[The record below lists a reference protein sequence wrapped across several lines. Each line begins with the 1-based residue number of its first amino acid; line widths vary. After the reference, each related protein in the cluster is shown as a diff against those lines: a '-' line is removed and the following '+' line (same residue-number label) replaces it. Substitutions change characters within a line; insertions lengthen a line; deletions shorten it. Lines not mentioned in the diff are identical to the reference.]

1 MLIRQY
7 VQHGLLLIS
16 LCGLSACGVMSS
28 FDDSNEGIKSA
39 EQRISMAAT
48 DTSEDAAIYVQRPA
62 PNLEPIKEPE
72 GPEWVN
78 QPMAHDVEVAGLSI
92 DQVMDLVLTDTGIVA
107 QLDYNVDPNF
117 RLSLSHKGSVRDAL
131 NKIASLTNYSYE
143 VSDTSVHWS
152 AYETE
157 MFTLPI
163 PPGGDYSYM
172 VGKKKPRDDSGTNG
186 GSGEATAI
194 DTSAFDVDRD
204 QFSNTQAEGLNPFT
218 DAKTTIESIVGDY
231 GVVVPSKS
239 SSTILVKTTPDLMRT
254 VRAYMAPLIDEL
266 SAQVVLEVK
275 VLQVTTENNAEVGL
289 DWSAVKNTASSQLN
303 FFGESPFGVFT
314 NDAPIAFSGS
324 RQTGS
329 SSIDVLVKALEQQGR
344 VSFVTEQRVM
354 TRSGSVA
361 EVELADIE
369 GYLAASRTTNTTDVG
384 STTEL
389 IPGIL
394 QGGYTLYSMTK
405 VFDNDRVSVVLSNSG
420 AELNPTETVGTET
433 DFIQLPRLKRNRFN
447 IQQIVSDGTTVV
459 AAAVRREE
467 NMSKQDSPIKTGWAS
482 TSAGA
487 KHRVTDIYL
496 LVTPRIIRNI

>member
-1 MLIRQY
+1 MQFRQY
-7 VQHGLLLIS
+7 IQRILVMLAACSVSG
-16 LCGLSACGVMSS
+16 CGVMGS
-28 FDDSNEGIKSA
+28 FNDSKQGLESA
-39 EQRISMAAT
+39 EDKISAAAT
-48 DTSEDAAIYVQRPA
+48 DTSQDAAIYVQRPA
-62 PNLEPIKEPE
+62 ANLTPIKEPE
-72 GPEWVN
+72 GPAWVN
-78 QPMAHDVEVAGLSI
+78 QPLAYDVDVAGLPI
-92 DQVMDLVLTDTGIVA
+92 DQVLDLVLTETGIVA
-107 QLDYNVDPNF
+107 QLDYNVDPSF
-117 RLSLSHKGSVRDAL
+117 RLSMTHRGSVRGAL
-131 NKIASLTNYSYE
+131 DKIASLSNYSYE

-157 MFTLPI
+157 TFTLPI
-163 PPGGDYSYM
+163 PGGNYSYM
-172 VGKKKPRDDSGTNG
+172 VGKKKPRDDNANNG
-186 GSGEATAI
+186 GSSEMTPI
-194 DTSAFDVDRD
+194 DSSVFDVDRD

-218 DAKTTIESIVGDY
+218 DAKTTVESIVGDY
-231 GVVVPSKS
+231 GVVIPSES

-254 VRAYMAPLIDEL
+254 VRSYMEPLIQEL
-266 SAQVVLEVK
+266 STQVVLEIK

-289 DWSAVKNTASSQLN
+289 DWTAVKNTASSQLN

-329 SSIDVLVKALEQQGR
+329 SSIDVLVKALEQQGQ

-394 QGGYTLYSMTK
+394 QGGYTLYSMAK
-405 VFDNDRVSVVLSNSG
+405 VFDENRVSVVLSNSG
-420 AELNPTETVGTET
+420 SELQPTETIGTET
-433 DFIQLPRLKRNRFN
+433 DFIQLPRMKRNRFN
-447 IQQIVSDGTTVV
+447 IQQVVSDGTTVV

-467 NMSKQDSPIKTGWAS
+467 NMSKQDSPIRTGWAS

-487 KHRVTDIYL
+487 RHRVTDIYL